1 MVRGALQNVDP
12 MTERRRV
19 VEKRAIIPPGALAL
33 TDTVDP
39 VNLDEH
45 IKDVEIPEAPEPS
58 EDETKK
64 RRVESVDESV
74 DWFQRERSSIAC
86 LTTSSHERE
95 VFEIDVGDPLEHEQS
110 FCRN

>member
-1 MVRGALQNVDP
+1 MDP

-19 VEKRAIIPPGALAL
+19 VEKRAIIPPGPLAL
-33 TDTVDP
+33 TGTVDP
-39 VNLDEH
+39 VNLDEN
-45 IKDVEIPEAPEPS
+45 IKDAEIPEAPEPS

-74 DWFQRERSSIAC
+74 DCFQRGRSSIAW
-86 LTTSSHERE
+86 LTKSSHERE
-95 VFEIDVGDPLEHEQS
+95 VFEVAAGDPLEHEQS